1 MDDGLLGTGTSGLA
15 TATVRDRSAVGGS
28 FTEQERRTDRVDRL
42 ARYVREPNCT
52 ENRLARARS
61 MPHPIHHLPKIFYD
75 STITD
80 SCESTTNR
88 YISTIIMPNPE
99 ISNDNHN
106 DGGED
111 ITTSAATTAN
121 GVIATAEVKDVSV
134 ANPDPTSSESS
145 NGHFKEMTTSATQ
158 STLNGSDE
166 KTADTNPDGD
176 DDEENVEVVEEDEEE
191 NLLMSLEEK
200 AEQEADHEIHQPN
213 AVEEAPRLLQAALKE
228 GQVKADESEEE
239 EEEKVDVAVPSP
251 EVHVHKRVRGPG
263 CHWCFLCQEN
273 LKILRPFTFHIYY
286 FRQIS

>member
-1 MDDGLLGTGTSGLA
+1 
-15 TATVRDRSAVGGS
+15 
-28 FTEQERRTDRVDRL
+28 
-42 ARYVREPNCT
+42 
-52 ENRLARARS
+52 
-61 MPHPIHHLPKIFYD
+61 
-75 STITD
+75 
-80 SCESTTNR
+80 
-88 YISTIIMPNPE
+88 MPNPE
-99 ISNDNHN
+99 IANDHHN
-106 DGGED
+106 DGDED

-166 KTADTNPDGD
+166 KTAVANPDGD

-200 AEQEADHEIHQPN
+200 AEQEANHEIHQPN

-273 LKILRPFTFHIYY
+273 LKIYSVLLPFIFIISGKSARFFVVQSVRVFKFHCQG
-286 FRQIS
+286 FG